1 MRRQIYGDIY
11 DDSMWL
17 INLVENLL
25 AVTRIEEGRL
35 NLRITEDLMD
45 DVITEALHHI
55 NRKSE
60 EHHIS
65 VESKE
70 EFLLAKMD
78 AKLIVQVSNIHLKT
92 LILLFG
98 QKSGENKQSYLY
110 RMTETELLTK

>member
-1 MRRQIYGDIY
+1 MDIY

-25 AVTRIEEGRL
+25 AVTRIEEERL

-60 EHHIS
+60 EHHIPL
-65 VESKE
+65 KAKKNF
-70 EFLLAKMD
+70 FLQKWM
-78 AKLIVQVSNIHLKT
+78 QS
-92 LILLFG
+92 LLF
-98 QKSGENKQSYLY
+98 
-110 RMTETELLTK
+110 R

>member
-1 MRRQIYGDIY
+1 MNSCERTCCVLFH
-11 DDSMWL
+11 MM

-65 VESKE
+65 VESKKKNF
-70 EFLLAKMD
+70 FLQKWM
-78 AKLIVQVSNIHLKT
+78 QS
-92 LILLFG
+92 LLF
-98 QKSGENKQSYLY
+98 
-110 RMTETELLTK
+110 R

>member
-1 MRRQIYGDIY
+1 MDIY

-55 NRKSE
+55 NRK
-60 EHHIS
+60 
-65 VESKE
+65 K
-70 EFLLAKMD
+70 
-78 AKLIVQVSNIHLKT
+78 
-92 LILLFG
+92 
-98 QKSGENKQSYLY
+98 
-110 RMTETELLTK
+110 

>member
-1 MRRQIYGDIY
+1 MPAIFCPTAIPLIMIQKSQLYMDIY

-35 NLRITEDLMD
+35 NLRIMEDLMD

-60 EHHIS
+60 EHHNFRL
-65 VESKE
+65 KAKKNF
-70 EFLLAKMD
+70 FLQKWM
-78 AKLIVQVSNIHLKT
+78 QS
-92 LILLFG
+92 LLF
-98 QKSGENKQSYLY
+98 
-110 RMTETELLTK
+110 R

>member
-1 MRRQIYGDIY
+1 MPAIFCPTAIPFDNDTKKQLYMYIY

-60 EHHIS
+60 EHHIY
-65 VESKE
+65 
-70 EFLLAKMD
+70 F
-78 AKLIVQVSNIHLKT
+78 
-92 LILLFG
+92 
-98 QKSGENKQSYLY
+98 
-110 RMTETELLTK
+110 R